1 MQDGTGIDTN
11 GRLYAWY
18 EYLYF
23 DSGGGF
29 HGIPVTEIPAI
40 VVHTGDRMHAYV
52 VHQTSGTGHTT
63 FFVADNTTGVSRS
76 ILHDLSSAYYDG
88 TYAEWID
95 ERPSIGNVPQP
106 LTNFGHIN
114 WTNTKAQKSNTTWY
128 NLGSLPYLKEDM
140 TQPEALA
147 YPNALSSST
156 TFTDYWYNC
165 S

>member
-1 MQDGTGIDTN
+1 MAN
-11 GRLYAWY
+11 
-18 EYLYF
+18 
-23 DSGGGF
+23 
-29 HGIPVTEIPAI
+29 
-40 VVHTGDRMHAYV
+40 
-52 VHQTSGTGHTT
+52 
-63 FFVADNTTGVSRS
+63 
-76 ILHDLSSAYYDG
+76 LSSSYYDG

-95 ERPSIGNVPQP
+95 ERPSDAFGPVP

-128 NLGSLPYLKEDM
+128 NLGSLSYLKEDM

-156 TFTDYWYNC
+156 TFTDWWYNC